1 MKRRQKEGK
10 KQERKMEREDEGT
23 KQQVNKSE

>member
-10 KQERKMEREDEGT
+10 KQERKMEREDEGM